1 MNISMKQ
8 KQTHRHRDLVFWL
21 RSCVVQRFIAVGEVS
36 QLFSGSVS
44 NFMEFYFY
52 SLSLSL
58 PAPPSVFLG
67 SPYLSWVTFL

>member
-1 MNISMKQ
+1 MVHLYKDSLHIY
-8 KQTHRHRDLVFWL
+8 LAFWL

-52 SLSLSL
+52 SLYLSL
-58 PAPPSVFLG
+58 PAPPQFSLA
-67 SPYLSWVTFL
+67 LLI